1 GGNQCLSWDP
11 TLYQPF
17 RCGSLNHGALTSP
30 TAILRPVGNNDSVL
44 SWDGVEPRRGLLAD
58 GVHASVAARANGT
71 FGFNGHVNPR
81 QVRWQRSA
89 VSLPNLFLGRWA
101 VSRCLDCRLLLF
113 FRLLFCE
120 RGFYILD
127 GEQQLIAISTAQ

>member
-1 GGNQCLSWDP
+1 
-11 TLYQPF
+11 
-17 RCGSLNHGALTSP
+17 
-30 TAILRPVGNNDSVL
+30 
-44 SWDGVEPRRGLLAD
+44 
-58 GVHASVAARANGT
+58 
-71 FGFNGHVNPR
+71 VNPR

-127 GEQQLIAISTAQ
+127 GEQQLIAISTAQPFGAFAKLRILKLLQNMP